1 MRDRL
6 IIACAALLAVSG
18 AACKKRERIRVGQ
31 TEEGAAGLASIVHVA
46 DPRTARQLL
55 GGFHEIEQNS
65 WRWTE
70 RAFRVALK
78 PPPRAAERGAVLT
91 LHFSIAEPLIQK
103 LQAISLTAKA
113 GTMVLPPE
121 TYTQAGQFVF
131 TREVDPSLLGGDSL
145 TVEFSLDKFAAAG
158 EFDGRELGFIVTSV
172 GLEPK

>member
-1 MRDRL
+1 LRHL
-6 IIACAALLAVSG
+6 LLIACAALLAVSG
-18 AACKKRERIRVGQ
+18 FACKKRERIRVGQ

-46 DPRTARQLL
+46 DPRTASQLL

-70 RAFRVALK
+70 RAFRVVLK

-103 LQAISLTAKA
+103 LQTISLTAKA
-113 GTMVLPPE
+113 GAKVLPPE
-121 TYTQAGQFVF
+121 TYTQAGEFVF
-131 TREVDPSLLGGDSL
+131 TRDLDPSLLAADSL

-158 EFDGRELGFIVTSV
+158 EFDGRELGLIVTSV

>member
-1 MRDRL
+1 M
-6 IIACAALLAVSG
+6 IACAALLAVSG

-46 DPRTARQLL
+46 DPRTAKQLL
-55 GGFHEIEQNS
+55 GGFHEVEQDS

-113 GTMVLPPE
+113 GNVVLPPE
-121 TYTQAGQFVF
+121 TYTQAGEFVF
-131 TREVDPSLLGGDSL
+131 SRELEPPLLGVDSL

-158 EFDGRELGFIVTSV
+158 EFDARELGLIVTSV